1 MCIHIPIYGIIK
13 KHYFYYAVQKGRRI
27 LSGNKLNYIQ
37 DEGDWMK
44 KVRVYHY
51 DAFSV
56 ISNKGNPAGVVLH
69 ADGLCAEDMQQI
81 ARQVG
86 FNETSFVLKSDVAS
100 FRFRYFTPGHEM
112 DLCGHATVATVFC
125 LKRQGLLP
133 EVEELSVET
142 KAGILKIRVSDT
154 EQGFFIHMQQAEPKF
169 IPYEGSIDALAG
181 LMGLTA
187 DHIDPAYPVVYG
199 STGIWTL
206 LVPIRSL
213 ETFNMIKPDNV
224 RFRQV
229 LIQKQSVSLHP
240 FCLHTYDPKADLHAR
255 HFSSPQSGIVED
267 AVTGTAAGVLGAYY
281 QTFLQSHQEEVRLI
295 VEQGQEMN
303 REGRVYVYV
312 RKEQGHLHVEI
323 SGTAVYVKE
332 FMLEYEEYS
341 F

>member
-1 MCIHIPIYGIIK
+1 
-13 KHYFYYAVQKGRRI
+13 
-27 LSGNKLNYIQ
+27 
-37 DEGDWMK
+37 MK

-69 ADGLCAEDMQQI
+69 ADGLSEEDMQQI

-86 FNETSFVLKSDVAS
+86 FNETSFVLQSDAAT
-100 FRFRYFTPGHEM
+100 FRFRYFTPGHEI

-133 EVEELSVET
+133 EGEELSIET
-142 KAGILKIRVSDT
+142 KAGVLKIRVSDT

-187 DHIDPAYPVVYG
+187 DQIDPAYPVVYG
-199 STGIWTL
+199 STGTWTL
-206 LVPIRSL
+206 LVPIRRL
-213 ETFNMIKPDNV
+213 EDFSKMKPDRT
-224 RFRQV
+224 RFPEV
-229 LIQKQSVSLHP
+229 LLQKQSASLHP
-240 FCLHTYDPKADLHAR
+240 FCFHTYDPKADLHAR

-267 AVTGTAAGVLGAYY
+267 PVTGTAAGVLGAYY
-281 QTFLQSHQEEVRLI
+281 MTYLQSDQKEVRLT

-303 REGRVYVYV
+303 REGRVYVYAS
-312 RKEQGHLHVEI
+312 KEQGRLHVEI

-332 FMLEYEEYS
+332 FMIEYERNTS
-341 F
+341 SAI